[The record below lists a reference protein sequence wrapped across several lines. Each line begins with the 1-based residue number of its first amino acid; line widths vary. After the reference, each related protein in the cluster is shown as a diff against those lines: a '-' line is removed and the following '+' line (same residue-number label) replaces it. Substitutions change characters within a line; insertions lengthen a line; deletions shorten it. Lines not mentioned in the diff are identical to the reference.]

1 MTQPL
6 SPCLAPLAHHKT
18 YKHCG
23 ILWALTLIPLSGH
36 AADFTTNFES
46 TNFNTVQDFTVT
58 NNSLSATFSGGTSF
72 TIGNGALYHSGT
84 KSWMLDPAG
93 TTSRGT
99 STGVGTITFS
109 TQATSLDFYIRTSNS
124 SSTGQVQI
132 IDNTDAVIEDITST
146 IVNGSWLHIEKTLN
160 AGDPLMTSITVS
172 AFGNN
177 MLAIDDLSFSTDAI
191 TVIEEGSNEDDGN
204 GDDGNTGGSI
214 GDPITGPEDDSDD
227 TQNND
232 DTEDATEN
240 NDESENDN
248 EESALDSANADAT
261 NSSSGSGPL
270 YLILLLA
277 GLLFKRKS

>member
-1 MTQPL
+1 MTHSLLSIKPASSPLMSKAPLWPIFILSIL
-6 SPCLAPLAHHKT
+6 SPLT
-18 YKHCG
+18 YG
-23 ILWALTLIPLSGH
+23 
-36 AADFTTNFES
+36 ADFTTNFES
-46 TNFNTVQDFTVT
+46 TNFNTVQDFTVA

-109 TQATSLDFYIRTSNS
+109 NEATSLDFYIRTSNS

-132 IDNTDAVIEDITST
+132 IDSTDAVIEDITST

-160 AGDPLMTSITVS
+160 AGDPLMTSVTVS

-191 TVIEEGSNEDDGN
+191 QVIEE
-204 GDDGNTGGSI
+204 
-214 GDPITGPEDDSDD
+214 DSDD
-227 TQNND
+227 N
-232 DTEDATEN
+232 TEDAAEN
-240 NDESENDN
+240 NDEADSEED
-248 EESALDSANADAT
+248 ALGAT
-261 NSSSGSGPL
+261 GTSNTDSSSGSGTL
-270 YLILLLA
+270 YLIVFCI
-277 GLLFKRKS
+277 GLLIRRKL